1 MAITAKDVNDLRQ
14 RSGLG
19 MMECKQAL
27 TEANGDMQ
35 AAIDLL
41 RKKGLAKMDGRT
53 DRASAEGRIAAAVS
67 ADKSRGVIV
76 EVNTETDFTAKSDTF
91 VQMVAKVAAEA
102 LKPGSAAAGG
112 DVSKTDAIQ
121 AAIDEVRLTT
131 KENVQFARGKAVG
144 GAGRKVGSY
153 VHFTGKLGV
162 IVEVETGGAE
172 VSDELLKE
180 LCQHVT
186 ANPTVPL
193 GVTQADIPAEVVA
206 KEREI
211 AKAQA
216 IEQGK
221 PEQIAEKM
229 VEGKIRK
236 FYEETVLNEQVF
248 VLRPEEKKRV
258 KDLLPKGVTIKSFV
272 RYQLGGK

>member
-14 RSGLG
+14 RTGLG

-35 AAIDLL
+35 KAVDLIRTKGLTKGGEREHRATSEGRVAAAI
-41 RKKGLAKMDGRT
+41 AP
-53 DRASAEGRIAAAVS
+53 
-67 ADKSRGVIV
+67 DKSKGAII
-76 EVNTETDFTAKSDTF
+76 EVNSETDFTARNESF
-91 VQMVAKVAAEA
+91 VKMAQSLAQMALALNPGDVAK
-102 LKPGSAAAGG
+102 S
-112 DVSKTDAIQ
+112 DAIQ
-121 AAIDEVRLTT
+121 AAIDEIRLTT
-131 KENVQFARGKAVG
+131 KENIQFARGKVVG

-153 VHFTGKLGV
+153 VHHNGKIGV
-162 IVEVETGGAE
+162 LIEVEGD
-172 VSDELLKE
+172 VPDELLKE
-180 LCQHVT
+180 LCQHIT
-186 ANPTVPL
+186 AATPVPL
-193 GVTQADIPAEVVA
+193 GVNEGDIPADVIA

-221 PEQIAEKM
+221 PANIAEKM

-236 FYEETVLNEQVF
+236 FYEETVLNQQLLVT
-248 VLRPEEKKRV
+248 RAEEKTKV
-258 KDLLPKGVTIKSFV
+258 KDALPEGATVKSFV